1 MWGRAGHLALPAL
14 AFFAGFREAAAMP
27 ISEHSLLLVIVF
39 AYAAIIILLTTTWLS
54 SGIEPFLRT
63 WLAGTFVSL
72 VGAFV
77 SAVFYMKPALWA
89 GAISFGALAI
99 GFGINALTSFQFRT
113 NHLRLRLFGPVI
125 LAVAAATVVA
135 MLSGYVGLSIITW
148 RAWAAVCGVAAAA
161 NYWMARAEAPVAL
174 TILTL
179 FYLALAIPFALSS
192 GILILDGNMFAPRPD
207 NWADQASRLV
217 ALLVRLGSVAVLL
230 MLSHWRAARRRA
242 QPA

>member
-1 MWGRAGHLALPAL
+1 
-14 AFFAGFREAAAMP
+14 MP

-39 AYAAIIILLTTTWLS
+39 SYAAIVILLTTTWLS

-63 WLAGTFVSL
+63 WLAGTIISL
-72 VGAFV
+72 IGAFV
-77 SAVFYMKPALWA
+77 SAVFYMKPALWV
-89 GAISFGALAI
+89 GAISFGALTI
-99 GFGINALTSFQFRT
+99 GFGVNALTSFQFRT
-113 NHLRLRLFGPVI
+113 GQLPLRFFGPII
-125 LAVAAATVVA
+125 LVVALAAVVA
-135 MLSGYVGLSIITW
+135 MLSGHIGLSLIIW
-148 RAWAAVCGVAAAA
+148 QAWAAACAAAAAA

-192 GILILDGNMFAPRPD
+192 GILILDGNMFVPRPD

-217 ALLVRLGSVAVLL
+217 SLLVRLGSVAVLL
-230 MLSHWRAARRRA
+230 TLSHWRAANRRA

>member
-1 MWGRAGHLALPAL
+1 
-14 AFFAGFREAAAMP
+14 MP

-63 WLAGTFVSL
+63 WLAGTVVSL
-72 VGAFV
+72 IGALV
-77 SAVFYMKPALWA
+77 SALFYMKPVLWA

-99 GFGINALTSFQFRT
+99 GFGIIALTSIQFRT
-113 NHLRLRLFGPVI
+113 DHLPLRLFGPVI
-125 LAVAAATVVA
+125 LAVTLATVVA
-135 MLSGYVGLSIITW
+135 MLSGYVGLSIIIW
-148 RAWAAVCGVAAAA
+148 QAWAAACGVTAAA

-174 TILTL
+174 AILAL
-179 FYLALAIPFALSS
+179 LYLALAIPYALSS
-192 GILILDGNMFAPRPD
+192 GILILDGNMFVPRPG

-217 ALLVRLGSVAVLL
+217 ALVVRLGSAAVLL
-230 MLSHWRAARRRA
+230 ILSNRRA